1 MTRER
6 VQKLLSQAGLAS
18 RREAEEWIVA
28 GRVTVN
34 GETAELGS
42 RADAEHDSVRVDG
55 KPLRIGGARRYLLLN
70 KPRGCLTTHR
80 DPTGRPT
87 VFDLLP
93 PKLRPGL
100 KAVGRL
106 DYQTEG
112 LLLLTDDGDLAQQIA
127 HPRYGGVKTYAAKVR
142 GVPVKERL
150 DRLRGGIPIEGRRTR
165 PARIRRRRDEPG
177 SRSTVTNSWW
187 TVEIAEG
194 RNRQIREMFQR
205 IGHPVLKLRRVG
217 IGGLNDPR
225 LPVGQYRE
233 LTPDEVDL
241 LRSGR
246 ASSEKG
252 RGGTRKGPG
261 WAVAKRRKR
270 PSARSS
276 RRREGRKDGRR

>member
-42 RADAEHDSVRVDG
+42 RADGESDDVRVDG
-55 KPLRIGGARRYLLLN
+55 KPLPARGARRYLLLN

-80 DPTGRPT
+80 DPAGRPT

-106 DYQTEG
+106 DFQTEG
-112 LLLLTDDGDLAQQIA
+112 LLLLTDDGELAQLVA
-127 HPRYGGVKTYAAKVR
+127 HPRHGGIKTYAVKVR
-142 GVPVKERL
+142 GIPVKQRL
-150 DRLRGGIPIEGRRTR
+150 DRLRSGIPIDGRRTR
-165 PARIRRRRDEPG
+165 PASIRRRSGERG
-177 SRSTVTNSWW
+177 SRSAVTNSWW
-187 TVEIAEG
+187 TVQIAEG

-217 IGGLNDPR
+217 IGGLTDSR
-225 LPVGQYRE
+225 LPVGHYRE
-233 LTPDEVDL
+233 LSAEEVDL
-241 LRSGR
+241 LR
-246 ASSEKG
+246 
-252 RGGTRKGPG
+252 GGEAARRKGARGTKKGTG

-270 PSARSS
+270 TPGRSS
-276 RRREGRKDGRR
+276 RRRVERKDGRS